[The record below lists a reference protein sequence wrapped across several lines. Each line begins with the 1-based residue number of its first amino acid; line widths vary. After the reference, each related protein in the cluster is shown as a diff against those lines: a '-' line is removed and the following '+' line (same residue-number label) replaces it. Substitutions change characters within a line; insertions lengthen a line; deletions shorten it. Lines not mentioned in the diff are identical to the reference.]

1 MLYGFKNIINYLT
14 VKYNTINMESSPN
27 TPQCPICESY
37 MFKRHCK
44 FICPNHGVI
53 LDCSDPFW

>member
-1 MLYGFKNIINYLT
+1 
-14 VKYNTINMESSPN
+14 MEGSPN

-44 FICPNHGVI
+44 FICPSHGVI